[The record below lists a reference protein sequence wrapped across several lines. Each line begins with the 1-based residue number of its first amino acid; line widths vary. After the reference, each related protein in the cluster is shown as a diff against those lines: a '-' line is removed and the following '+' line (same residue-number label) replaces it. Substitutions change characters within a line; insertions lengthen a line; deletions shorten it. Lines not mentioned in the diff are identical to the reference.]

1 MVRAVAAKKWV
12 REMGDSSLIMSD
24 RFVREEYLNSTA
36 AILTSLDTS
45 LILLM
50 LLVIYTNKQA
60 RKKERSFEMQRS
72 LIFACFSS
80 LLTLLDDCNIPREK
94 AT

>member
-60 RKKERSFEMQRS
+60 SKKERKKFRNAS
-72 LIFACFSS
+72 LSHFCMFFVSLDSS
-80 LLTLLDDCNIPREK
+80 
-94 AT
+94 